1 MSWYKHSK
9 LLMPSEKLATEETV
23 LSTFF
28 NNRGHGTDKPSMMLT
43 ICKWLRMIRLMV
55 ECNDLRRRSASKVRN
70 DRIRRTFNTTNKTKM
85 PNTAN
90 TTIAVLPLSSFAV
103 LQGTHDDRVV
113 RECPGAHDWHKREVL
128 RNPNC
133 TEHVALVA
141 FVNSLEF
148 SSSAPGQAGG

>member
-9 LLMPSEKLATEETV
+9 LLMPSEKLATEETAFN
-23 LSTFF
+23 TFL
-28 NNRGHGTDKPSMMLT
+28 NNCGHGTDKPSTMLT

-90 TTIAVLPLSSFAV
+90 ATIAVVALSSFDV
-103 LQGTHDDRVV
+103 LHGTHDD
-113 RECPGAHDWHKREVL
+113 
-128 RNPNC
+128 
-133 TEHVALVA
+133 
-141 FVNSLEF
+141 
-148 SSSAPGQAGG
+148 

>member
-23 LSTFF
+23 LSTFL
-28 NNRGHGTDKPSMMLT
+28 NNCGHGTDKPSTMLT
-43 ICKWLRMIRLMV
+43 ICKWLRTIRLMV

-70 DRIRRTFNTTNKTKM
+70 DRIRRTFKTMNNMRM

-90 TTIAVLPLSSFAV
+90 TRITMLLLFFFDV
-103 LQGTHDDRVV
+103 LQGTHDDWLV

-148 SSSAPGQAGG
+148 WSSAPGQAGG